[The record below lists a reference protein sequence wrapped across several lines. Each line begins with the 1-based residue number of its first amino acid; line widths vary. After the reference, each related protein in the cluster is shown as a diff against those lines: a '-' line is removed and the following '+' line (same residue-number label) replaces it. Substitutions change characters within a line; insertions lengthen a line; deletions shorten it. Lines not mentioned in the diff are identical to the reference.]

1 MRQSLDGVDHGERGR
16 GRVVTLA
23 LVCALLVLCSLV
35 GYGIVHGNRRTN
47 AVRSQLDKDIDQED
61 ERPGVSTG
69 TESIWDVKVGTD
81 AQARFVRL
89 QPVVPTTIA
98 FLVSQSH
105 TSPNH
110 RIAPAELTIYT
121 VTATL
126 TDIHQE
132 HDLDQKLEIE
142 DDAGHHMLAELP
154 DVSLST
160 TSVFAA
166 QIKHAHEE
174 LAAWHGDVP
183 ATVQVTGVGFFDE
196 PTGQSEQAP
205 NEIEL
210 HPILD
215 LRFPTPSP

>member
-1 MRQSLDGVDHGERGR
+1 MGQSLDWADHGGR
-16 GRVVTLA
+16 RRARVVAVA
-23 LVCALLVLCSLV
+23 LTTALLPLV
-35 GYGIVHGNRRTN
+35 GLVSYGVLTGNRHTT
-47 AVRSQLDKDIDQED
+47 APRSRLDKDIDQED

-81 AQARFVRL
+81 AQARLVRL
-89 QPVVPTTIA
+89 QPVPTTVA
-98 FLVSQSH
+98 WLVSQTH

-110 RIAPAELTIYT
+110 RIAPVELTTYT

-166 QIKHAHEE
+166 QIKHAHQE

-183 ATVQVTGVGFFDE
+183 TRVEVTGVGFFDE

>member
-1 MRQSLDGVDHGERGR
+1 MGQSPDLAERGGHR
-16 GRVVTLA
+16 RARVVAVA
-23 LVCALLVLCSLV
+23 LVAALLLLV
-35 GYGIVHGNRRTN
+35 GLISYGVVSGNRHTS
-47 AVRSQLDKDIDQED
+47 AARSQLDKDIDQED
-61 ERPGVSTG
+61 ERAGVSTG

-81 AQARFVRL
+81 AQARLVRL
-89 QPVVPTTIA
+89 QPVPTTIA
-98 FLVSQSH
+98 WLVSQTH
-105 TSPNH
+105 ASPNH
-110 RIAPAELTIYT
+110 RIAPVELTTYT

-126 TDIHQE
+126 TDIHRE
-132 HDLDQKLEIE
+132 HDLDQKLEI
-142 DDAGHHMLAELP
+142 DDGAGHHMLAELP

>member
-1 MRQSLDGVDHGERGR
+1 
-16 GRVVTLA
+16 VVAAA
-23 LVCALLVLCSLV
+23 LVAALLLLIGLIS
-35 GYGIVHGNRRTN
+35 YGIVTGNRHTS
-47 AVRSQLDKDIDQED
+47 AARSQLDKDIDQED

-81 AQARFVRL
+81 AQARLVRL
-89 QPVVPTTIA
+89 PPVPTTIA
-98 FLVSQSH
+98 WLVSQTH

-110 RIAPAELTIYT
+110 RIAPVELTTYT

-132 HDLDQKLEIE
+132 HDLDQKLEL
-142 DDAGHHMLAELP
+142 DDGAGHHMLTELP

-174 LAAWHGDVP
+174 LAAWQGDVP

-215 LRFPTPSP
+215 LRFLTPSP